1 MRTFAA
7 LRRSMHDIDERTA
20 LVDAARSFAWAARHR
35 RPVGEPLAGEL
46 RLLDRQRPADMAL
59 RADAPRA

>member
-1 MRTFAA
+1 
-7 LRRSMHDIDERTA
+7 MHDIDERTA

-46 RLLDRQRPADMAL
+46 RLLDRQRPADVAL